1 MMRPLKEYNIS
12 FTGLKPGEHQFKYII
27 NKAFFEAFNYDD
39 FLDSNVNITL
49 DFIKK
54 DTLFELHFSAKG
66 NVKVLC
72 DISNEPY
79 DQPIQ
84 GNLDTVVK
92 FGEEF
97 NDDNEDLIIIPFS
110 EHQINVAQ
118 FIYEMIVL
126 SVPSKRIHPGIEDGT
141 LQSDILEKLKDLQP
155 GKSKENDKI
164 DPRWADLK
172 KLITN
177 KKP

>member
-1 MMRPLKEYNIS
+1 MRPLKEYDIS
-12 FTGLKPGEHQFKYII
+12 FTGLKPGKHQYKYFI
-27 NKAFFEAFNYDD
+27 NKEFFEAFNYDE
-39 FLDSNVNITL
+39 FLSADVEIIL

-54 DTLFELHFSAKG
+54 ATLLELHFNAKG
-66 NVKVLC
+66 NVKVVC

-79 DQPIQ
+79 NQTIQ
-84 GNLDTVVK
+84 GDLDTVVK
-92 FGEEF
+92 FGDEF
-97 NDDNEDLIIIPFS
+97 NDDNEELIIIPFDD
-110 EHQINVAQ
+110 HQINVSQ

-141 LQSDILEKLKDLQP
+141 LQSDILEKLKDLEP
-155 GKSKENDKI
+155 GKNKESDMI

-177 KKP
+177 KKT

>member
-1 MMRPLKEYNIS
+1 MMGPLKEYNIS
-12 FTGLKPGEHQFKYII
+12 FTGLKPGEHHFKYLI
-27 NKAFFEAFNYDD
+27 NKEFFEAFNYDD
-39 FLDSNVNITL
+39 FLDSNVNIIL
-49 DFIKK
+49 VFIKK
-54 DTLFELHFSAKG
+54 STLFELHFKAKG
-66 NVKVLC
+66 NVKVVC

-84 GNLDTVVK
+84 GDLDTVIK
-92 FGEEF
+92 FGDEF
-97 NDDNEDLIIIPFS
+97 NNDNEDLIIIPFS

-118 FIYEMIVL
+118 FIFEMIVL

-164 DPRWADLK
+164 DPRWEDLK